1 MLAAEGPF
9 EAGLDG
15 DLDGALGTI
24 LEAGLDPG
32 PAPFA
37 DAGVFFSF
45 ASPLGLPDTRLGLLP
60 SSALLASS
68 SPERPSRPP
77 PLAPALLLVPSAK
90 V

>member
-1 MLAAEGPF
+1 MLEAEGPL

-37 DAGVFFSF
+37 DAGAFFPF
-45 ASPLGLPDTRLGLLP
+45 ASPLGLPATRLGLLSP
-60 SSALLASS
+60 SALLASS
-68 SPERPSRPP
+68 SSRPP
-77 PLAPALLLVPSAK
+77 PLAPALLLVPSGL

>member
-37 DAGVFFSF
+37 DARTLLSF
-45 ASPLGLPDTRLGLLP
+45 ASPLGFPATRLGLLS

-68 SPERPSRPP
+68 SPDRSRPP